1 MGNAPSTDAEKSASQ
16 SEGGVNFGL
25 GSIDLMDKWSLPEMP
40 AMPIFGQDS
49 TGLDRLSLR
58 MHCPGLCMNSFS
70 DTTLTLSSA
79 SLL

>member
-16 SEGGVNFGL
+16 SEGGVN
-25 GSIDLMDKWSLPEMP
+25 IDLMDKWSLPEMP